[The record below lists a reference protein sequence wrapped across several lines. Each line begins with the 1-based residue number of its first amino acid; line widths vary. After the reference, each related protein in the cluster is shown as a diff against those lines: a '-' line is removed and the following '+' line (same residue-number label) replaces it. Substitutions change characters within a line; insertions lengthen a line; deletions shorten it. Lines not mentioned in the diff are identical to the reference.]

1 MFPIYLKHQESFSPP
16 PEPTFFLLARNGVY
30 LVKRSPLYEAITQ
43 FSGALPGLA
52 TQQPQLRLHLPKLPQ
67 TMLEQLV
74 GFFLEVFQ
82 RYGTEAM
89 AVLFYSQEGGF
100 RVGVPWQQVRRL
112 GDGASTAGNYH
123 VRYQRYPRPAHCLQ
137 LGTIHSHGDQ
147 PAMHSCVDAWDEQ
160 YVDGLHIVV
169 GDLTAPRPSFSTA
182 FVASGQRFQLPP
194 EMVLAGY
201 AHPRLPAPAGWL
213 TRITCHTDQ
222 APAWSDDNHPPRWR
236 SDDAATPA
244 SGPAEAD

>member
-16 PEPTFFLLARNGVY
+16 PEPTFFLLARHGVY
-30 LVKRSPLYEAITQ
+30 LVKRSPLYEAITK
-43 FSGALPGLA
+43 FNGALPGLA
-52 TQQPQLRLHLPKLPQ
+52 TQQPQLRLRLPRLPQ
-67 TMLEQLV
+67 KMLEQLV

-89 AVLFYSQEGGF
+89 AVLFYTQDSGF
-100 RVGVPWQQVRRL
+100 RVGVPPQQVSRTYN
-112 GDGASTAGNYH
+112 GASTVGHYH
-123 VRYQRYPRPAHCLQ
+123 VRYQRYPRPAGCLQ

-147 PAMHSCVDAWDEQ
+147 PAMHSCVDEWDEQ

-201 AHPRLPAPAGWL
+201 ARPRLPAPARWL
-213 TRITCHTDQ
+213 TRITCHTYQ
-222 APAWSDDNHPPRWR
+222 APVWSDDNHPSRWR
-236 SDDAATPA
+236 SDDDATPA
-244 SGPAEAD
+244 GGPAEAD